1 MSSRPPKKRWSDLT
15 PTQRRAIVLGGA
27 AEAVLTAVALR
38 DLARRPAAAVR
49 GPRAAWA
56 ASFVVQPFGPLAYLV
71 AGRR

>member
-1 MSSRPPKKRWSDLT
+1 M
-15 PTQRRAIVLGGA
+15 
-27 AEAVLTAVALR
+27 ALR